1 MTSNEHRVSVRRIDQ
16 SYRVMVAMDGL
27 EHTHHRPF
35 NDKAKAWALARQVR
49 FALDQGDDLN
59 LEHWETE
66 PL

>member
-16 SYRVMVAMDGL
+16 AYRVMVTMDGL
-27 EHTHHRPF
+27 EHTHFHPF
-35 NDKAKAWALARQVR
+35 NDKDDAWALAHRVR